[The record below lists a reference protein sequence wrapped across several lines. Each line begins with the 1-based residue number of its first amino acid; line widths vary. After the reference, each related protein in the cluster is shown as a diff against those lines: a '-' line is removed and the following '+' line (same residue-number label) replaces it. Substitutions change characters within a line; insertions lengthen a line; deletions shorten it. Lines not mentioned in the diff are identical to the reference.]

1 MAFIP
6 AAGVVC
12 EGIIVAIVIE
22 VDSVVT
28 IGVGSITCK
37 SVTTRFVEVDSM
49 RVSRGCIVCQSVVV
63 AIVVKVNSGVVTG
76 RSVGCQ
82 IVVDGI
88 IEEYPFVVFRGNIAG
103 HRVVV

>member
-12 EGIIVAIVIE
+12 ESVIVAIVIE

-37 SVTTRFVEVDSM
+37 SVTARFVEVDSM
-49 RVSRGCIVCQSVVV
+49 RVVRGGVVCQGVVV
-63 AIVVKVNSGVVTG
+63 AIVVKVNSRVVIG
-76 RSVGCQ
+76 SSVGCQ
-82 IVVDGI
+82 IVVAGI
-88 IEEYPFVVFRGNIAG
+88 IEENPFVVIRGNVTSHCVA
-103 HRVVV
+103 V